1 MSPSE
6 PITPPEPQLPPTPS
20 AVLAAV
26 PGDTTTSEKSLLG
39 VVQLLIE
46 ELRTQHAGAQ
56 AEREQAGV
64 ERRQAA
70 RWKHIMQ
77 ALFFGAPLVLGLLYF
92 LLVVAATGLNFGPW
106 RDVVG
111 VVRIEGPIL
120 PNKVSGADRV
130 IPALK
135 EAFENSRV
143 KAIVLSID
151 SPGGAP
157 AESERIYQAIET
169 FKKKHPKQ
177 VVAVIDNLGASAA
190 YLIAVHADRI
200 VSGKYSLVGS
210 IGATM
215 EAWQLERAIAKVDVT
230 QRVYASGK
238 LKNFLNPFSAPTP
251 EVEAKAKQMVGQ
263 VAAAFLDEV
272 KAARGQS
279 LKNGIDYGS
288 GEVWVGTEALKLGLV
303 DAVGTLDEVVDTG
316 WGLKLHHFGPRNNN
330 LNLLGMQFADMLRGQ
345 VEDILLSYGAQLR

>member
-1 MSPSE
+1 MSTPTSPPD
-6 PITPPEPQLPPTPS
+6 PILPPTPPV
-20 AVLAAV
+20 ALAPV
-26 PGDTTTSEKSLLG
+26 PGETKPSDSSLLG

-56 AEREQAGV
+56 AERKQAAV
-64 ERRQAA
+64 ERRQAT

-92 LLVVAATGLNFGPW
+92 LLVVSATGLNFGPW

-120 PNKVSGADRV
+120 PDKVASADRV

-135 EAFENSRV
+135 EAFESSKV
-143 KAIVLSID
+143 KAVVLSID

-169 FKKKHPKQ
+169 LKKKHPKQ

-190 YLIAVHADRI
+190 YLIAVHADKI
-200 VSGKYSLVGS
+200 VAGKYSLVGS

-215 EAWQLERAIAKVDVT
+215 EAWQLERAIAKFDVA

-272 KAARGQS
+272 KDARGQA
-279 LKNGIDYGS
+279 LKSGVDYGS

-303 DAVGTLDEVVDTG
+303 DSVGTLDDVIDTG
-316 WGLKLHHFGPRNNN
+316 WGLKQHSFGPRKNN

-345 VEDILLSYGAQLR
+345 IEGILSSYDAQLR